1 MKRSLG
7 FIVFLVGLNIL
18 VHAQA
23 PDTTRQHPQIPS
35 PAKQAAHQLKMLQQ
49 QLNLN
54 DDQVVQ
60 LQVILINRDAALDSI
75 RRSKLPAGGPA
86 DPRADGRARRAINQA
101 ADQKIN
107 SMLTPEQIPLYQQ
120 WKQQQRE
127 KLMEKRLQATQP
139 QPAS

>member
-7 FIVFLVGLNIL
+7 FIVFVVGLNIL
-18 VHAQA
+18 AHAQA

-54 DDQVVQ
+54 DDQVLQ
-60 LQVILINRDAALDSI
+60 LQVILINRDVALDSI
-75 RRSKLPAGGPA
+75 RNNPSGNARS
-86 DPRADGRARRAINQA
+86 DGRTRRGINQD

-107 SMLTPEQIPLYQQ
+107 SMLTPEQKPLYQQ